1 MTPVARR
8 VVWSLVAAVV
18 ILGAGVAALV
28 TFWPRGP
35 QGVPP
40 QLVPA
45 AWAQYRTSPGH
56 AFHVSQGKA
65 ECRDCHDVE
74 RDGFKSPGTDVCKK
88 CHVKE
93 SARAHLGGPGLAA
106 TSCLTCHQF
115 APGLPAPTCIGC
127 HAKPEGDLS
136 AVVQHATAECTK
148 CHRPHD
154 NPSIVPADCASCHDE
169 RATKHGEHAGSKGCL
184 DCHGAHR
191 PATAAT
197 VACSSCHAQPAGPHP
212 AGHDSC
218 IGCHQPHDFVAGG
231 EQACIRCHGEKTTL
245 AANVAPAH
253 AICTS
258 CHTPHDPARAA
269 TACVRCHQDI
279 QVEHG
284 AQEACGTCHTPHG
297 DDAAVVAV
305 SCTSC
310 HAKVAV
316 FDTAAH
322 AGGVACEGCHKPH
335 HFAGLSEKALCG
347 NCHARETTLV
357 ATNAGHA
364 DCRSCH
370 GAEVAH
376 APAPPV
382 ACGTCH
388 PAEEKSA
395 PAGHQRCVGCHEPH
409 AGQPLATCATCHADK
424 TAGPHATIPG
434 GCETCHRPHGPSGV
448 AAPPGCKTCHAPSSL
463 PALHAAAGHAECS
476 NCHVS
481 SHAPPRS
488 DRATCT
494 GNCHLDKRDHQP
506 TAQVCTGCH
515 VFRR

>member
-93 SARAHLGGPGLAA
+93 SARAHQGGPGLAA

-154 NPSIVPADCASCHDE
+154 DPSIVPADCASCHDE

-269 TACVRCHQDI
+269 TGVRPLPPGHPGRAWSPGSLRHLPQPARRRRRGRRGLVHELPREGRRVRYRRPRRRRRVRGVPQASSLRGAEREGPLRELPRARDHTRRDKRGSRRL
-279 QVEHG
+279 QVLSWRG
-284 AQEACGTCHTPHG
+284 GGPCASA
-297 DDAAVVAV
+297 
-305 SCTSC
+305 
-310 HAKVAV
+310 
-316 FDTAAH
+316 
-322 AGGVACEGCHKPH
+322 AGGVRHLPPRRGEVC
-335 HFAGLSEKALCG
+335 
-347 NCHARETTLV
+347 AR
-357 ATNAGHA
+357 
-364 DCRSCH
+364 
-370 GAEVAH
+370 
-376 APAPPV
+376 
-382 ACGTCH
+382 
-388 PAEEKSA
+388 
-395 PAGHQRCVGCHEPH
+395 
-409 AGQPLATCATCHADK
+409 
-424 TAGPHATIPG
+424 
-434 GCETCHRPHGPSGV
+434 RP
-448 AAPPGCKTCHAPSSL
+448 
-463 PALHAAAGHAECS
+463 PALRRLSRAACRATPRDLRDLSRGQDRRPARDHPGRLRDVPS
-476 NCHVS
+476 
-481 SHAPPRS
+481 PPRS
-488 DRATCT
+488 
-494 GNCHLDKRDHQP
+494 
-506 TAQVCTGCH
+506 
-515 VFRR
+515 